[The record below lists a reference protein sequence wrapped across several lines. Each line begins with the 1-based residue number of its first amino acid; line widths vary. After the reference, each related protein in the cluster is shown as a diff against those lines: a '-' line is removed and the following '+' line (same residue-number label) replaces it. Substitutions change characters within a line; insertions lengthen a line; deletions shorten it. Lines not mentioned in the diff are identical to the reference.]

1 EQSVSVIG
9 TGDFGRALA
18 VRLIQGGYTVHM
30 GSQDPGGR
38 REFLE
43 AVSPALTGVSIV
55 RIQEAIQLSNVI
67 FLAVNSQHH
76 ESLKQHSEQLVD
88 KILIDVS
95 NPDKPS
101 KITSAAEKLQA
112 LLPSSHVC
120 KAFNTTSAYALT
132 DGSSIGNKVVNIS
145 ANDLE
150 VRSIVKRLAM
160 DMGLQAVEM
169 GGLQSARDLERR
181 QQTLC
186 LGWGWATIVTG
197 IWFALW
203 IIYVTCE
210 KYVLG
215 SGFKVGSQWPLNV
228 FNVVLACMAINQL
241 ALCYLPGCL
250 AAFIQIAKGTKYK
263 AFPRWLDL
271 WLKMRKQLGLYG
283 LLFAIMHACVSLII
297 ISPTYYPFYYKRDSL
312 NNYGVATSQGGMMYD
327 RMEASFHIAVWATA
341 FYVILGI
348 TSLPSVGA
356 VLNWREWRFVQS
368 YMGHFCLILACAHAC
383 VLKYSYFHSTLKS
396 FVEIIQQPEML
407 CQLLA
412 FLALGLRFILW
423 MPCVSSYVWKIRK
436 GYVRGAK

>member
-1 EQSVSVIG
+1 SVSVIG

-150 VRSIVKRLAM
+150 VRSTVKRLAM

-181 QQTLC
+181 QQTLLSASNC
-186 LGWGWATIVTG
+186 KITRGNSSIRLHALFSKYTLNFRRVTLTYIG
-197 IWFALW
+197 N
-203 IIYVTCE
+203 
-210 KYVLG
+210 
-215 SGFKVGSQWPLNV
+215 GFKVGSQWPLNV

-283 LLFAIMHACVSLII
+283 LLFAIMHACVSL
-297 ISPTYYPFYYKRDSL
+297 
-312 NNYGVATSQGGMMYD
+312 
-327 RMEASFHIAVWATA
+327 
-341 FYVILGI
+341 
-348 TSLPSVGA
+348 
-356 VLNWREWRFVQS
+356 
-368 YMGHFCLILACAHAC
+368 
-383 VLKYSYFHSTLKS
+383 
-396 FVEIIQQPEML
+396 
-407 CQLLA
+407 
-412 FLALGLRFILW
+412 
-423 MPCVSSYVWKIRK
+423 
-436 GYVRGAK
+436 